1 MIEVQDLHFTYPRS
15 HSEAVRGLSF
25 AIERGEIFGFLGPSG
40 AGKSTTQKVL
50 IGILH
55 GYHGSVNVMG
65 KDLADH
71 TSDYY
76 ESIGVSFEFPN
87 VYSRLTGAEN
97 LAFFASLYSGRTA
110 DPRALL
116 DVVGLTADADN
127 RVEHY
132 SKGMQMRLN
141 FCRALLNQPEILF
154 LDEPTS
160 GQDPVNARR
169 VKDIILN
176 EKASGRTVFLTT
188 HDMSAATELC
198 DRVAFIVDG
207 RIVMVDAPH
216 ELMIHSGR
224 HVVRVEFVDDGTTST
239 RDFDLTNLGSNGD
252 FLELI
257 RNHAVRTIHSLEAS
271 LEDVFIE
278 VTGQRLS

>member
-1 MIEVQDLHFTYPRS
+1 MIEVQDLHFTYPRA
-15 HSEAVRGLSF
+15 HNEAVQGLSF
-25 AIERGEIFGFLGPSG
+25 AIDRGEIFGFLGPSG
-40 AGKSTTQKVL
+40 AGKSTTQKIL

-55 GYHGSVNVMG
+55 GFQGSVQVMG

-71 TSDYY
+71 TGEYY

-97 LAFFASLYSGRTA
+97 LAFFASLYSGQTA
-110 DPRALL
+110 KPLALL
-116 DVVGLTADADN
+116 DMVGLAADADT

-141 FCRALLNQPEILF
+141 FCRALLNKPDILF

-169 VKDIILN
+169 IKDIILG
-176 EKASGRTVFLTT
+176 EKAAGRTVFLTT
-188 HDMSAATELC
+188 HDMTAAAELC

-207 RIVMVDAPH
+207 RIVMVDTPH

-224 HVVRVEFVDDGTTST
+224 HVVRVEYVADGTTGT
-239 RDFDLTNLGSNGD
+239 RDFDLANLGSNGD
-252 FLELI
+252 FLALI
-257 RNHAVRTIHSLEAS
+257 REHEVRTIHSLEAT